1 MKAKPAPAGPEPR
14 RLVLVCGDDEF
25 GVKQRARQLFQEW
38 SAQTGGFD
46 HEILDASVTTSG
58 EALRALAKLREALQ
72 TLPFFGS
79 AKVVWFKDCA
89 FLADE
94 RAATQAVN
102 ESLNDLAAEFKTLA
116 WDNLR
121 LLISA
126 GKVDKRRAFYKTLEK
141 LGVVEQ
147 FTAWSADD
155 KDWTVQAE
163 LAARRRLREL
173 HKEIEDAALTALVQS
188 VGPNAR
194 ALHSEIDKLVLYVGG
209 RARIA
214 AEDVAAVVTRN
225 KQARA
230 FALADALGDRDL
242 GRLLRALD
250 EELWSMNRD
259 SAKNAI
265 GLLYGLVSKV
275 RAMILAKELD
285 ATGLLKAEPSYPRFK
300 AQVERLPA
308 DRLPQDH
315 RFNPLAVNTYVLFK
329 AAQQARHFTRQELIS
344 AMERL
349 LDCNR
354 RLISSSVDESLVL
367 QQTLV
372 AIVQR
377 PEARSPAATSG
388 LARSVGS

>member
-1 MKAKPAPAGPEPR
+1 MKAQPAPAGPATRP
-14 RLVLVCGDDEF
+14 LVLVCGDDEF
-25 GVKQRARQLFQEW
+25 GVKQRARQLYQEW
-38 SAQTGGFD
+38 CARAGGFD
-46 HEILDASVTTSG
+46 HEILDANVTTSG
-58 EALRALAKLREALQ
+58 EALRALARLREALQ

-94 RAATQAVN
+94 RAATPAVN
-102 ESLNDLAAEFKTLA
+102 ESLNELAGELKALA

-126 GKVDKRRAFYKTLEK
+126 GKVDKRRAFYKSLEK
-141 LGVVEQ
+141 LGAVEH
-147 FTAWSADD
+147 FTAWSAED

-163 LAARRRLREL
+163 LAARRCLREL
-173 HKEIEDAALTALVQS
+173 GKDIDDEALSELVQS

-194 ALHSEIDKLVLYVGG
+194 ALDAEIDKLALYVGD
-209 RARIA
+209 RTAITPA
-214 AEDVAAVVTRN
+214 DVAAVVTRN

-242 GRLLRALD
+242 GRLLRALE
-250 EELWSMNRD
+250 EELWSMKFD

-265 GLLYGLVSKV
+265 GLLYGLISKV
-275 RAMILAKELD
+275 RAMLLVKEL
-285 ATGLLKAEPSYPRFK
+285 AAAGLLKSEPSYPRFK

-308 DRLPQDH
+308 EELPQDR
-315 RFNPLAVNTYVLFK
+315 RFNPRAINAYVLFR
-329 AAQQARHFTRQELIS
+329 AAQQARHYTRDELVL

-372 AIVQR
+372 AIAQR
-377 PEARSPAATSG
+377 PGVRSRAGAVGVAR
-388 LARSVGS
+388 LVGG

>member
-1 MKAKPAPAGPEPR
+1 MKGQPAPAGPATRP
-14 RLVLVCGDDEF
+14 LVLVCGDDEF
-25 GVKQRARQLFQEW
+25 GVKQRARQLYQEW
-38 SAQTGGFD
+38 CAQAGGFD
-46 HEILDASVTTSG
+46 HEVLDANVTTSG
-58 EALRALAKLREALQ
+58 EALRAVAKLREALQ
-72 TLPFFGS
+72 TLPFFGG
-79 AKVVWFKDCA
+79 AKVVWFKDCT
-89 FLADE
+89 FLAEE

-102 ESLNDLAAEFKTLA
+102 EALNGLAAELKALP

-141 LGVVEQ
+141 LGAVEQ
-147 FTAWSADD
+147 FAAWSADD
-155 KDWTVQAE
+155 KDWMVQAE

-173 HKEIEDAALTALVQS
+173 HKEIDEPALTELVQS

-194 ALHSEIDKLVLYVGG
+194 ALYSEIDKLALYVGERPAITPG
-209 RARIA
+209 
-214 AEDVAAVVTRN
+214 DVAAVVTRN

-250 EELWSMNRD
+250 EELWAMKFD

-265 GLLYGLVSKV
+265 ALLYGLISKV
-275 RAMILAKELD
+275 RAMMLVKELT
-285 ATGLLKAEPSYPRFK
+285 ATGRLKAEPSYPRFK

-308 DRLPQDH
+308 EELPRDR
-315 RFNPLAVNTYVLFK
+315 RFNPLAINAYVLFK
-329 AAQQARHFTRQELIS
+329 AAQQARHYTREELVR

-354 RLISSSVDESLVL
+354 RLISSSVDEALVL
-367 QQTLV
+367 QQALV

-377 PEARSPAATSG
+377 PEARSRAAG
-388 LARSVGS
+388 AGAAHLVGG